1 MVSTLE
7 ILCTFH
13 PSARL
18 AYARIMSSWTDFLVQ
33 RGATLDDRAVA
44 RFSAPL
50 EELAAARDAAV
61 MCDLTPLAGMRIA
74 GPDAAAFLQGQF
86 TSDVAALAA
95 GTAQYSAWCS
105 PKGRMLAN
113 FLLLRTEATT
123 FELLLPASMIGAV
136 RKRLTMFVL
145 RSKLTIEDR
154 SGESVRIGVGG
165 PTAVTALRA
174 ASIDVPSRLQCRAL
188 DGGLIVAVPGGRYI
202 ALMQPAFAEQFWDR
216 VSSAARPAGYPV
228 WQWLT
233 IRAGI
238 PIVTAATT
246 DQLVPQM
253 ANWDAL
259 DGVSF
264 RKGCYTGQ
272 EIVARTQ
279 YLGRLKERTFLAHV
293 DGPPPASGEKLYST
307 VFGEQSCGTVLNA
320 AASPGGGSD
329 LVAALQ
335 IAAMQRGDVRI
346 GSPDGTAISLLP
358 LPYPLP
364 VAQSKPPPKAEAP
377 LGRIA

>member
-33 RGATLDDRAVA
+33 RGATLDDQAVA

-307 VFGEQSCGTVLNA
+307 LFGEQSCGTVLNA